1 MVAVVVAW
9 CSVVTVWT
17 KVFCPWCSS
26 HSHSAIEIPHDIQI
40 ILFLDVL
47 DGVREF
53 FKEGILYGD
62 LALGH
67 EFCYL
72 WFFVRRTANIPGPN
86 FFAFL

>member
-26 HSHSAIEIPHDIQI
+26 RSHSAVEIPHDLQI
-40 ILFLDVL
+40 VLFLDVV

-53 FKEGILYGD
+53 FEEEILI
-62 LALGH
+62 
-67 EFCYL
+67 F
-72 WFFVRRTANIPGPN
+72 I
-86 FFAFL
+86 

>member
-26 HSHSAIEIPHDIQI
+26 HSHSAVDIPHDIEI
-40 ILFLDVL
+40 ILFLAGV

-53 FKEGILYGD
+53 FEEGILHLSRSHYMVHS
-62 LALGH
+62 LG
-67 EFCYL
+67 CS
-72 WFFVRRTANIPGPN
+72 G
-86 FFAFL
+86 